1 MIAMQRNIRKSDQ
14 RGVALIVALL
24 ILVMI
29 SIIGI
34 AAMRTSIFNAKIST
48 SAQGSTMAFQAAESA
63 LAALFIEASEYNGDE
78 ADDTNVIF
86 LALRQLDFGT
96 LAPIDRCVTSADLF
110 KVGAC
115 QAADRFDERGLM
127 QASSR
132 LVIKPGTIPC
142 GIGGGG
148 EGSQVSTSGEG
159 SGMVRGLDYQFV
171 AVGHGRLEPLN
182 LDSFTV
188 QEFARCI
195 QTPVD
200 GSDV

>member
-1 MIAMQRNIRKSDQ
+1 MSMIKRNNRFGSQ
-14 RGVALIVALL
+14 RGVALVVALL

-63 LAALFIEASEYNGDE
+63 LAALFIEASAYEGDA
-78 ADDTNVIF
+78 ADDTNVVFI
-86 LALRQLDFGT
+86 ALRQLDFGT
-96 LAPIDRCVTSADLF
+96 LSPIERCVTSADLY

-115 QAADRFDERGLM
+115 QDADRFDERGLL

-132 LVIKPGTIPC
+132 LVIKPNTVPC

-148 EGSQVSTSGEG
+148 AGSQVSTSGEG

-171 AVGHGRLEPLN
+171 AAAHGRMDVLN
-182 LDSFTV
+182 IDSFTV

-200 GSDV
+200 GSDI

>member
-1 MIAMQRNIRKSDQ
+1 MIAMQRNSHRQGQ
-14 RGVALIVALL
+14 RGVALVIALL

-48 SAQGSTMAFQAAESA
+48 SSQGSTMAFQAAESA
-63 LAALFIEASEYNGDE
+63 LAALFIEASQYNGDE
-78 ADDTNVIF
+78 ADETNVIY

-96 LAPIDRCVTSADLF
+96 LTPQDRCVTQDDLF

-115 QAADRFDERGLM
+115 ADADRFDERGLM

-132 LVIKPGTIPC
+132 LVIKPGTVPC
-142 GIGGGG
+142 GVGGGG
-148 EGSQVSTSGEG
+148 EGSQVSSSGEG
-159 SGMVRGLDYQFV
+159 SGSMRGLDYQFV
-171 AVGHGRLEPLN
+171 AVGHGRMDPLN
-182 LDSFTV
+182 IDSFSV

>member
-1 MIAMQRNIRKSDQ
+1 MIAMQRNIPKSGQ
-14 RGVALIVALL
+14 RGVALVVALL

-63 LAALFIEASEYNGDE
+63 LAALFIEASEYNGDS
-78 ADDTNVIF
+78 ADDTNIIF

-96 LAPIDRCVTSADLF
+96 LAPIDRCVTTGDLF
-110 KVGAC
+110 KQGAC

>member
-1 MIAMQRNIRKSDQ
+1 MIAMQRNRHRQGQ
-14 RGVALIVALL
+14 RGVALVIALL

-48 SAQGSTMAFQAAESA
+48 SAQGATMAFQAAESA
-63 LAALFIEASEYNGDE
+63 LAALFIEASQFSGDE
-78 ADDTNVIF
+78 SSVSNVIY
-86 LALRQLDFGT
+86 LALRQLDTGAF
-96 LAPIDRCVTSADLF
+96 APIDRCVTQDDLF

-115 QAADRFDERGLM
+115 AGTDRFDERGMM

-132 LVIKPGTIPC
+132 LVIKPGTVPC
-142 GIGGGG
+142 GVGGGG

-159 SGMVRGLDYQFV
+159 SGSVRGLDYQFV
-171 AVGHGRLEPLN
+171 AVGHGRMDPLN
-182 LDSFTV
+182 IDSFTV

>member
-1 MIAMQRNIRKSDQ
+1 MQRNSKMNPQ

-34 AAMRTSIFNAKIST
+34 TAMRTSIFNAKIST

-63 LAALFIEASEYNGDE
+63 LAALFLEASQYNGDT

-86 LALRQLDFGT
+86 LALRQLDFGA
-96 LAPIDRCVTSADLF
+96 LAPIDRCVTAGDLF
-110 KVGAC
+110 KQGAC
-115 QAADRFDERGLM
+115 QDADRFDERGLI

-171 AVGHGRLEPLN
+171 AVAHGRLEPLN
-182 LDSFTV
+182 LDSYTV

>member
-1 MIAMQRNIRKSDQ
+1 MKVIHGRRVKSQ
-14 RGVALIVALL
+14 KGVALVVALL

-29 SIIGI
+29 SIIGV

-48 SAQGSTMAFQAAESA
+48 SAQGSTMTFQAAESA
-63 LAALFIEASEYNGDE
+63 LAALFIEASKYNGDE
-78 ADDTNVIF
+78 ADDTNIIF

-96 LAPIDRCVTSADLF
+96 LAPIDRCVTAGDLF

-115 QAADRFDERGLM
+115 QAGDRFDERGLM

-132 LVIKPGTIPC
+132 LVIKPGTVPC
-142 GIGGGG
+142 GVGGGG

-171 AVGHGRLEPLN
+171 AVAHGWLEPLN

>member
-1 MIAMQRNIRKSDQ
+1 MMQRNNRMNSQ
-14 RGVALIVALL
+14 RGVALIIALL

-34 AAMRTSIFNAKIST
+34 TAMRTSIFNAKIST

-63 LAALFIEASEYNGDE
+63 LAALFLEASQYNAGGDE
-78 ADDTNVIF
+78 TNIIF
-86 LALRQLDFGT
+86 QALRQLDFGT
-96 LAPIDRCVTSADLF
+96 LTPIDRCVTQTDLY
-110 KVGAC
+110 KAGAC
-115 QAADRFDERGLM
+115 AAADRFDERGLL

-132 LVIKPGTIPC
+132 LVIKPDTVPC
-142 GIGGGG
+142 GGGDGD
-148 EGSQVSTSGEG
+148 GSQVSTSGEG
-159 SGMVRGLDYQFV
+159 AGSVRGLDYQFV
-171 AVGHGRLEPLN
+171 AVGRGQMGPLN
-182 LDSFTV
+182 IDNFTV

>member
-1 MIAMQRNIRKSDQ
+1 MIAMQPNRPGKDQ
-14 RGVALIVALL
+14 RGVALVVALL

-63 LAALFIEASEYNGDE
+63 LAALFIEASAYEGDT
-78 ADDTNVIF
+78 ADNTNVIF

-96 LAPIDRCVTSADLF
+96 LSPIERCVTSSDLY

-115 QAADRFDERGLM
+115 QAGDRFDERGLM
-127 QASSR
+127 QASSK

-148 EGSQVSTSGEG
+148 AGSQVSTSGEG

-182 LDSFTV
+182 IDSFTV

-200 GSDV
+200 GSDI

>member
-1 MIAMQRNIRKSDQ
+1 MIARHMTVKASQQ
-14 RGVALIVALL
+14 GVALVVALL

-29 SIIGI
+29 SIIGV

-63 LAALFIEASEYNGDE
+63 LAALFIEASEYNADE
-78 ADDTNVIF
+78 ADDNNAIF
-86 LALRQLDFGT
+86 VALRQLDFGT
-96 LAPIDRCVTSADLF
+96 LAPIDRCVTTGNLF
-110 KVGAC
+110 KPGAC
-115 QAADRFDERGLM
+115 EDADSFDERGLM

-132 LVIKPGTIPC
+132 LVIKPGTVPC

-159 SGMVRGLDYQFV
+159 AGSVRGLDYQFV
-171 AVGHGRLEPLN
+171 AVGHGRMEPLN
-182 LDSFTV
+182 IDNFTV